1 MPNALR
7 PSGVWHAGL
16 LRALNLLVDRDVRV
30 FGVEGFH
37 LSGARLIP
45 GMEVIVDTT
54 SCPTTADA
62 AALIKAAISRKLD
75 RHLVYDLV
83 TTVGE

>member
-16 LRALNLLVDRDVRV
+16 LRALDLLVDRDVRV

-37 LSGARLIP
+37 LSRAR
-45 GMEVIVDTT
+45 
-54 SCPTTADA
+54 
-62 AALIKAAISRKLD
+62 LIKAAIGRELD